1 MTNLSSPLKNLR
13 LSWSAVALMLALAAA
28 WQPAIAQTA
37 GAGTAD
43 ASRWSL
49 GIGAVTLQKA
59 YREMDRESLVLPV
72 ISYESK
78 WISATLPTLD
88 VKLFTG
94 ESVSLRLRSRLSR
107 EGYEAEDSPFL
118 EGMDERKGGL
128 WLGGAIIWKTGL
140 AHLTAEI
147 LGDASGYS
155 KGTRAKLQSERR
167 FAFGAFGLT
176 PRLAAEWVDDQYVSY
191 YYGVKASEVRSGR
204 GLYEGKATTN
214 TEAGLR
220 ADYTL
225 ARRHTVFLD
234 LRAIQSG
241 STIKE
246 SPLVGHTTQ
255 TAASLGY
262 IYRF

>member
-1 MTNLSSPLKNLR
+1 MTLHSYLYKRNHLA
-13 LSWSAVALMLALAAA
+13 WSAAAITLAFAAA
-28 WQPAIAQTA
+28 WQPASAQTA
-37 GAGTAD
+37 DAD
-43 ASRWSL
+43 KSDIARWSL

-72 ISYESK
+72 FSYESK

-88 VKLFTG
+88 VKIFSG
-94 ESVSLRLRSRLSR
+94 ESISLRLRSRLSR

-118 EGMDERKGGL
+118 VGMDERKGGL
-128 WLGGAIIWKTGL
+128 WLGGAVIWKTEL
-140 AHLTAEI
+140 ANLTAEV

-155 KGTRAKLQSERR
+155 KGTRAKLQGERR

-176 PRLAAEWVDDQYVSY
+176 PRLAAEWVDDKYVDY
-191 YYGVKASEVRSGR
+191 YYGVKTAEVRAGR
-204 GLYEGKATTN
+204 GLYAGSATTN

-241 STIKE
+241 STIKD